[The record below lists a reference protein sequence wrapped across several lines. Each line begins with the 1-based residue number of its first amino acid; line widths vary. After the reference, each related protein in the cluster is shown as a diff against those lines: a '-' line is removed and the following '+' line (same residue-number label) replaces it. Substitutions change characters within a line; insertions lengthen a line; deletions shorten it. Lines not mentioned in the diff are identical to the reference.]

1 MLPISA
7 IVGVSTVGYLLDQA
21 FREKKFND
29 YNENSEIPVEN
40 ISSCA
45 DQYPWNFVESFEDSQ
60 YTNKSNVNATN
71 RNNAPNNILEGPFVP
86 QQVKNEPSPLTPQSI
101 GSPNK
106 INAKNNA
113 GDPPPEY
120 TINATQR
127 PVKDFVFNNMV
138 PFFSGSGTK
147 QDMRGTGV
155 SQGNFN
161 SNDFN
166 LGNDDKT
173 PNNTWLSLSVGCDD
187 TYMHKREAPDFFSPL
202 ERRDRNTI
210 PGQSAESE
218 RPIRDRFTTSILTKN
233 DESPFEQ
240 IKVGPGI
247 NIDPSMPNDGLG
259 FNSGLT
265 TQIRPNNTDAY
276 RLTQLPGRVS
286 GTKYQ
291 ASNLPTAMP
300 GIGPSFNTLQNSK
313 SNHNALDNYL
323 KKDGTID
330 SEKIMNTGDIYG
342 IPQKKMS
349 LSTELTLERR
359 PLTAT
364 PGLTQAP
371 MHYSNH
377 VFPSGTS
384 KRTTTNVEFGQS
396 IKI

>member
-21 FREKKFND
+21 FREKNFND
-29 YNENSEIPVEN
+29 NNQNSDIPVEN
-40 ISSCA
+40 INSCA
-45 DQYPWNFVESFEDSQ
+45 DQYPWNFVESFEDTIQ
-60 YTNKSNVNATN
+60 NNKPHKLTINSV
-71 RNNAPNNILEGPFVP
+71 PNNILEGPLVP
-86 QQVKNEPSPLTPQSI
+86 QEVKNEPSPLTPQYI
-101 GSPNK
+101 QGPDK
-106 INAKNNA
+106 INAVNNA

-120 TINATQR
+120 FVNATQR
-127 PVKDFVFNNMV
+127 PVKDFAFNNMV
-138 PFFSGSGTK
+138 PFFRGSGTN

-155 SQGNFN
+155 PQGNFN

-173 PNNTWLSLSVGCDD
+173 PNNTWLSLSSGRDD
-187 TYMHKREAPDFFSPL
+187 TYFHKREAPSFFSPL
-202 ERRDRNTI
+202 EQRDRNTI
-210 PGQSAESE
+210 PGKNAESE
-218 RPIRDRFTTSILTKN
+218 RPIRDRYTTSILTKN
-233 DESPFEQ
+233 DEAPFEQ

-265 TQIRPNNTDAY
+265 TQVRPNNTDAY
-276 RLTQLPGRVS
+276 YLTQLPGRVA

-300 GIGPSFNTLQNSK
+300 GIGPSFNNKDNSK
-313 SNHNALDNYL
+313 TNNNALDNYL

-330 SEKIMNTGDIYG
+330 SEKIIKSGDMYG
-342 IPQKKMS
+342 IPQKKVS

-371 MHYSNH
+371 MHYSNF
-377 VFPSGTS
+377 VFPSGTD